1 MLNVHGYNL
10 QHISVH
16 GLYIYIYIN
25 NLCVRSCLST
35 NCYHLNLVLRF
46 NAIKQSLAVH
56 RAP

>member
-16 GLYIYIYIN
+16 GLYIYIN

>member
-1 MLNVHGYNL
+1 MFMDTIYN
-10 QHISVH
+10 IS
-16 GLYIYIYIN
+16 LYMVCIYIYIN